1 MSRSWTRMPHF
12 RGARAHLKGN
22 WLSTAGLLCALLL
35 SACGES
41 TPGGYAAGASSSTQ
55 SETLQPIV
63 APPHSGDSPAAAGTT
78 GTAKGADGLPLLQ
91 PSKGVNTALFAEKL
105 GEDARLDRLENAVQ
119 ELRNDFDAMSP
130 AIVRLVAIE
139 GDIQNL
145 IKQLE
150 VLTGG
155 NNEVMPTDIA
165 PMDEAALEAP
175 VAPVE
180 AAPVPTPAEPTPT
193 AAVPDSA
200 PSDVSEKPEP
210 LPPVPLLSSPP
221 LAQEARTE
229 MASGPPAAPETPPP
243 PVAAGPP
250 ATATAGGPAVE
261 SMRIG
266 EHPGKIRIVLD
277 VSGKTSFT
285 ADLDNEE
292 KILVIE
298 MPTAAWNTDV
308 QKAFTDNPLIAS
320 YRTEKRD
327 DGGTMLILQ
336 LKSKTSIGYKSAMD
350 NEDGKG
356 QRIIIDLLMQ

>member
-1 MSRSWTRMPHF
+1 
-12 RGARAHLKGN
+12 
-22 WLSTAGLLCALLL
+22 
-35 SACGES
+35 
-41 TPGGYAAGASSSTQ
+41 
-55 SETLQPIV
+55 
-63 APPHSGDSPAAAGTT
+63 
-78 GTAKGADGLPLLQ
+78 
-91 PSKGVNTALFAEKL
+91 
-105 GEDARLDRLENAVQ
+105 
-119 ELRNDFDAMSP
+119 
-130 AIVRLVAIE
+130 
-139 GDIQNL
+139 
-145 IKQLE
+145 
-150 VLTGG
+150 
-155 NNEVMPTDIA
+155 
-165 PMDEAALEAP
+165 
-175 VAPVE
+175 
-180 AAPVPTPAEPTPT
+180 
-193 AAVPDSA
+193 
-200 PSDVSEKPEP
+200 
-210 LPPVPLLSSPP
+210 
-221 LAQEARTE
+221 